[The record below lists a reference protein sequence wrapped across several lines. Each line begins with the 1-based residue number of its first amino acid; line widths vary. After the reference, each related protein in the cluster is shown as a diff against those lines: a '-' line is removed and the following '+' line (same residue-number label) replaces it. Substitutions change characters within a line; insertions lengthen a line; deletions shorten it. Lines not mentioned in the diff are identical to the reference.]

1 MSNPFLLLRR
11 TGIFVIKILLWSA
24 VWIALSLLV
33 ILGISLFHINEDEI
47 ILNGYETLIL
57 ITVPSLLCF
66 LLGQYLKKV
75 KIRNRNIV
83 KNCDSAKIQSSDI
96 QDIDKERLVLSEY
109 SSLPRFY
116 SIDGVSYDLD
126 VPASIKKIP
135 VFFNTFEIEGRPYR
149 MDKLLLEHA
158 RECVNEEIRN
168 AAYEKAEEFTS
179 SRIANECKCVS
190 KQQKKDTSSCLTTI
204 NQTVNEVRESEKSL
218 ETIDCMDGYE
228 FERWCAALLSR
239 HGYTKVSLTKE
250 TGDQGVDILAER
262 EGIRYAIQCKCYSRD
277 LGNTPVQ
284 EVNAGKTFYN
294 CQIGVVM
301 TNRYFT
307 KGAKDLAQ
315 STGILLWD
323 RDWLSTHNC
332 PANVRRS
339 GDLSQMTY
347 DGFQHDELL
356 WDAWSIISETRMATV
371 TLLERRLRIG
381 YARASRIIDELEDMG
396 YIGPF
401 RGSKPRDILK

>member
-1 MSNPFLLLRR
+1 MSNSFLLLKRM
-11 TGIFVIKILLWSA
+11 GIFVIKVLLWSA
-24 VWIALSLLV
+24 VWIALSVLV
-33 ILGISLFHINEDEI
+33 ILGLSLFHISEDEI

-57 ITVPSLLCF
+57 ITVPILLCF
-66 LLGQYLKKV
+66 LLCQYLKKV
-75 KIRNRNIV
+75 KMRNRSIV
-83 KNCDSAKIQSSDI
+83 KTCDSAKIQSSDI
-96 QDIDKERLVLSEY
+96 QDTDKERLVLSEY

-126 VPASIKKIP
+126 VPASIRKIP

-149 MDKLLLEHA
+149 MDKLLMEHA
-158 RECVNEEIRN
+158 RQCVNEEIRD

-179 SRIANECKCVS
+179 SRIADERKSVFR
-190 KQQKKDTSSCLTTI
+190 QQNKDICSCPTI
-204 NQTVNEVRESEKSL
+204 INHEVNEVSESEKSL
-218 ETIDCMDGYE
+218 EMIDSMDGYE
-228 FERWCAALLSR
+228 FERWCADLLSR
-239 HGYTKVSLTKE
+239 SGYTKVSLTKE

-262 EGIRYAIQCKCYSRD
+262 EGIRYAIQCKCYARD

-307 KGAKDLAQ
+307 KGAKDLAK

-332 PANVRRS
+332 PVNERRS
-339 GDLSQMTY
+339 EVLSQMTY
-347 DGFQHDELL
+347 DGLQHDELI

>member
-1 MSNPFLLLRR
+1 MYKPLVLLRR
-11 TGIFVIKILLWSA
+11 IGIFAIKILFWIA
-24 VWIALSLLV
+24 VWIALSFLS
-33 ILGISLFHINEDEI
+33 ILGISLFHISEDEI

-57 ITVPSLLCF
+57 VTVPILLCV
-66 LLGQYLKKV
+66 LLGQHLKKV
-75 KIRNRNIV
+75 KIRNSNI
-83 KNCDSAKIQSSDI
+83 AKDLDLSNIQASEI
-96 QDIDKERLVLSEY
+96 QDTDKKRLVLSEY
-109 SSLPRFY
+109 SGLPRFY
-116 SIDGVSYDLD
+116 LIDGVSYDLD
-126 VPASIKKIP
+126 APASIKKIP

-190 KQQKKDTSSCLTTI
+190 KQQKKDTSSCLTII
-204 NQTVNEVRESEKSL
+204 NQAVNEVRDSEKSL
-218 ETIDCMDGYE
+218 EMIDSMDGYE

-277 LGNTPVQ
+277 LGNTPIQ

-307 KGAKDLAQ
+307 KGAKELAK

-323 RDWLSTHNC
+323 RDWLSTHNL
-332 PANVRRS
+332 PVNESRNEV
-339 GDLSQMTY
+339 LSQRTH
-347 DGFQHDELL
+347 DGGQHDELL
-356 WDAWSIISETRMATV
+356 WDAWSIISEAQMASV